1 MANIAEHLN
10 DLVVTGEKDPKFRI
24 MCCMN
29 WKKFRDGEGL
39 GDDLARYAREAFPN
53 GASTEQIAA
62 IRSFP
67 TEPLRLLR
75 QVVILALDCPRDPP
89 EKDPPRPPPI
99 TLRFQSEQCGDDLA
113 SIRVDI
119 SGNNEMMVTFRA
131 AHIV

>member
-1 MANIAEHLN
+1 MANIAEQLN
-10 DLVVTGEKDPKFRI
+10 DLVVTGETDPEFRI

-53 GASTEQIAA
+53 RASTEQIAA
-62 IRSFP
+62 IQSFP

-89 EKDPPRPPPI
+89 ERIRLAHRP
-99 TLRFQSEQCGDDLA
+99 SHC
-113 SIRVDI
+113 V
-119 SGNNEMMVTFRA
+119 FRA
-131 AHIV
+131 SNAATTWHRSGSRSLATMR